1 MATCTS
7 RKIVLERPSMLIPRR
22 LRYALMFLCIGRI
35 VLCAIASGSI
45 DWPKVE
51 EDCRRAIELDNNSLK
66 AHYMLGLAL
75 LQRQEFVEGIKEL
88 QKALDLGR
96 ANPESYMVEVIWQEV
111 AKAKYVEWE
120 NASSKRSWELQNLKE
135 ACEAALKE
143 KHFLD
148 DSQTEGF
155 VDEFAT
161 SHLEQLEVLRRV
173 FREAAEADTPAEV
186 PDYLCCK
193 ITLDILRDP
202 VITPSGVTY
211 EKAVILEH
219 LQKVGK
225 FDPITR
231 EPLNQ
236 SQLIP
241 NLAIKEAVQ
250 AFLDKH
256 GWAYKM
262 D

>member
-22 LRYALMFLCIGRI
+22 LRYALRFLCIGRI

-96 ANPESYMVEVIWQEV
+96 ANPESNMVEEIWQEV

-148 DSQTEGF
+148 DTQTEGF
-155 VDEFAT
+155 VDEFDT
-161 SHLEQLEVLRRV
+161 SHLEQLKVLRRV
-173 FREAAEADTPAEV
+173 FREAAEADTPTEV

-256 GWAYKM
+256 GWAYKT

>member
-22 LRYALMFLCIGRI
+22 LRYALRFLCIGQI
-35 VLCAIASGSI
+35 VLCAIESGSI

-96 ANPESYMVEVIWQEV
+96 ANPESYMVEVIWQEI

-155 VDEFAT
+155 VDEFDT

-173 FREAAEADTPAEV
+173 FREAAEADTPTEV